1 MKRFIVFLFFV
12 QATLLSFEND
22 PYQLAAFGGEPSSII
37 EGCVS
42 AISGDYFFI
51 EDALVV
57 KGYEPIHLQSRYISR
72 EGERTDAGWSLFD
85 HHLVAY
91 LRVDKSPLGKMY
103 QLELRDKSGV
113 TLIYND
119 NLSSRSK
126 EKRHY
131 FQLLGSIGGLTNCS
145 RGEIGA
151 RLNLVNNVVYRD
163 PKDLKQIIVKG
174 ADGSERC
181 YRCKESLKFEQY
193 EKNNKYKG
201 KIVPFYLSSEILPN
215 GNHIQYER
223 AEIHGKWV
231 LKSITTKS
239 SDQKQVFA
247 WVKFD
252 YNYPDRNHFFGIT
265 ARTSDNQVLHYTFD
279 PHEKNH
285 KTRFSLLK
293 NVLNPVKP
301 NESYE
306 YWRGDKVGMYLC
318 ERNLP
323 DGRRLAIDYNRDRKN
338 PSNYKKVGALWRP
351 IGNGPDLHRATQIH
365 YAPGKYNECGGH
377 TNAFDAEGNLTQ
389 YQYDKNFMLYS
400 KKRFEGSGQE
410 FSEELFHWHGAYSD
424 KPNWIHGKTLLS
436 SEGSPLFAYLYHYD
450 DKGNVI
456 QEDLWGDLRGQGKK
470 LIRNGNDFPDVSNAE
485 GYFVKRAFYSN
496 NLLYRE
502 TFPNGLMKE
511 YHYHN
516 GTDRLYEKLTCVGNN
531 IKKREF
537 FLYDGSLLVEE
548 IIDDGSSGDINSL
561 QDVSQRLIKK
571 ITPRRSQP
579 FYGFP
584 EVIEE
589 KYYNLKTRQEVLLR
603 KQEITYNSKGLVSQ
617 IVHYDSKG
625 RKRYDLTYAYDGK
638 GRLIS
643 QTDPLGRTRTIQ
655 HDEND
660 NPLIDDDPNEAFA
673 VHCRFD
679 FSNRPTERI
688 KVANTGEQKRVQSH
702 YNFLNQ
708 MKEQSDEQG
717 NWTHYEYNP
726 FGHVTKIKG
735 PPVFDENGSESK
747 PVVQR
752 EYNALGQV
760 SSEIDPERNQT
771 KYFYTSR
778 GKPYRVI
785 HPDGSEE
792 FFTYTLEG
800 EIQAHISPE
809 GVETHFTYDYQNRV
823 TSKKI
828 IKGEVLSEEKY
839 IYNAFHLIEKV
850 DPDGVSTYFSYD
862 GAGRKIKEDVA
873 GRVTFF
879 SYDSLGRLVK
889 VKKVIDN
896 ENAQVVLKTYDL
908 LDRVIQEL
916 ELDGKG
922 NLFAFTHYS
931 YDEFSNNALVKK
943 EVQIGNALH
952 FFEYDSF
959 RRLVREIN
967 PIGDET
973 TIKYNDHFKD
983 KNGQTVIRKT
993 TVDPKGRRT
1002 VETLNAQGSISTFE
1016 KLNQEGKLLLR
1027 ENYYYDLNGKKI
1039 KQISELFDPDKKIVK
1054 SWKYDLLGRLIELNE
1069 SDEKIT
1075 RYSYTLDGHLKEI
1088 IKPDGV
1094 VISYEYDGLGRQT
1107 SIKTS
1112 DGSCYYSLCYDKM
1125 GNVIES
1131 FDHKTKQKTKRIY
1144 NHFGDLLEETLGN
1157 HFQLKRTYDSLSRCV
1172 ELELPDASK
1181 VEYVYDT
1188 YHLKNVKRFD
1198 SHGVE
1203 CYEHTYDEYD
1213 HSHNLIRE
1221 FHPGSLGPVFHQVD
1235 LMGRRI
1241 RTDDFYSSEQIV
1253 EMDPNGNV
1261 LKYVRNL
1268 SEEDELVEY
1277 AYDDL
1282 DQLISETGGFEHLY
1296 RYDSHH
1302 NRLQKDGSHYSV
1314 DSLHQLEC
1322 SSEATYEHDPNGNRI
1337 ATHHNAHETFYSY
1350 DGLDRLTQIRSGNKA
1365 VNYCYDSW
1373 GRCLSRTYFALQD
1386 GEWHPTCT
1394 ENFLYDGQ
1402 NELGV
1407 FPHKIRILGQGRG
1420 AEIGATVAI
1429 ETSDDFFVPFHDLYG
1444 NIIAV
1449 LNWDG
1454 ECIESYRFSAYGEE
1468 KIFNEDINLTNSF
1481 VNPWRFQSKRKT
1493 GGLVNFGR
1501 RFYDPETGRW
1511 LSPDPKGFSEGP
1523 NLYQFSR
1530 NNPLIYFDL
1539 YGLSVESGARYSA
1552 KQFVKDAGYVYF
1564 YTWRRTLEGYAT
1576 GNLEMMNAPA
1586 NLGKALGNVVSGN
1599 RERPVLSR
1607 SQLYV
1612 LEGKK
1617 HPDVDFYFANGI
1629 LNDKNDAVSAG
1640 KYIQKQLNGY
1650 EVKVMH
1656 NNTHGLLDL
1665 VDFAFE
1671 KLGFSTGVCHTFHDE
1686 LKNTLNA
1693 GKKAEVQAHSEAHA
1707 ISKNAFKRL
1716 SPDER
1721 NRIGFYG
1728 YSSVDILDNKMVGT
1742 VQNSL
1747 SGNDLVAF
1755 FANPVNCIGSAM
1767 LKDKHVEFLK
1777 PKSLNPI
1784 TEHRFMSPVNLERVN
1799 DINDKLKIQYN
1810 LN

>member
-1 MKRFIVFLFFV
+1 MKLFVVFLFFV
-12 QATLLSFEND
+12 QAAVLSVEND
-22 PYQLAAFGGEPSSII
+22 PYELAAFGGEPSSII

-72 EGERTDAGWSLFD
+72 EGERPSGGWNILENHLIARLF
-85 HHLVAY
+85 VM
-91 LRVDKSPLGKMY
+91 KSPMGKMY

-113 TLIYND
+113 TLIYTD
-119 NLSSRSK
+119 NLMSQSKKDKFRYNLLSS
-126 EKRHY
+126 
-131 FQLLGSIGGLTNCS
+131 LGGLTNCS

-151 RLNLVNNVVYRD
+151 RLNLKNNVVYRD
-163 PKDLKQIIVKG
+163 QNDLKQIIVKG

-181 YRCKESLKFEQY
+181 YRCKESLKFEKHSKKMSQ
-193 EKNNKYKG
+193 KV
-201 KIVPFYLSSEILPN
+201 IPFFLSSEILPN
-215 GNHIQYER
+215 GNHVKYEY
-223 AEIHGKWV
+223 AQIHGAWF
-231 LKSITTKS
+231 LESITTKS
-239 SDQKQVFA
+239 NDQKQVFA
-247 WVKFD
+247 WVRFE
-252 YNYPDRNHFFGIT
+252 YNYPDRDHFFGIT
-265 ARTSDNQVLHYTFD
+265 AKTSDNQVLQYTFD
-279 PHEKNH
+279 PHEKNY
-285 KTRFSLLK
+285 KTRFWLLK
-293 NVLNPVKP
+293 NVLNPTKP
-301 NESYE
+301 NESYQ
-306 YWRGDKVGMYLC
+306 YWRGDKSGMYLC

-323 DGRRLAIDYNRDRKN
+323 NGRRLAIDYNRDRDN
-338 PSNYKKVGALWRP
+338 PSIYKRVGALWRP
-351 IGNGPDLHRATQIH
+351 IGEGRELYPETQIH

-400 KKRFEGSGQE
+400 KKRFVGSSQL
-410 FSEELFHWHGAYSD
+410 FSEELFHWHAPNSN
-424 KPNWIHGKTLLS
+424 KANWIQGKTLLDG
-436 SEGSPLFAYLYHYD
+436 EGSPLFAYLYQYD
-450 DKGNVI
+450 NIGNVI
-456 QEDLWGDLRGQGKK
+456 QEDLWGDLTGQGKK
-470 LIRNGNDFPDVSNAE
+470 LIRNGNDFPNVSNAE
-485 GYFVKRAFYSN
+485 GYFIKRAFYSN

-511 YHYHN
+511 YHYYH
-516 GTDRLYEKLTCVGNN
+516 GTDRIYEKLTCEGNN

-537 FLYDGSLLVEE
+537 FLYEGSILVEE

-561 QDVSQRLIKK
+561 EGVTQRLIKK

-579 FYGFP
+579 YYGFP

-589 KYYNLKTRQEVLLR
+589 KYYNLKTHQEVLLR
-603 KQEITYNSKGLVSQ
+603 KQVIDYNSKGLVSH
-617 IVHYDSKG
+617 IAHYDSKG

-673 VHCRFD
+673 VHRQFD
-679 FSNRPTERI
+679 FSNRPTESIRVSNI
-688 KVANTGEQKRVQSH
+688 GEQKKIQSR
-702 YNFLNQ
+702 YNFLSQ
-708 MKEQSDEQG
+708 KKEEIDEQG
-717 NWTHYEYNP
+717 NLTYYEYNP
-726 FGHVTKIKG
+726 FDHVTKIKH
-735 PPVFDENGSESK
+735 PPVFDEKGSK
-747 PVVQR
+747 CNPIIQR

-760 SSEIDPERNQT
+760 SKEIDAEGN
-771 KYFYTSR
+771 KAEYYYTSR

-792 FFTYTLEG
+792 LFIYTLEG
-800 EIQAHISPE
+800 EIQKHRSPE

-823 TSKKI
+823 TSKKV
-828 IKGEVLSEEKY
+828 IKGEVLAEEKY
-839 IYNAFHLIEKV
+839 VYNSFHLIEKIN
-850 DPDGVSTYFSYD
+850 PDGVSTHFSYD
-862 GAGRKIKEDVA
+862 GAGRKIKEEVA
-873 GRVTFF
+873 GRATLF

-889 VKKVIDN
+889 VKKVIDH
-896 ENAQVVLKTYDL
+896 ENAQVILKTYDL

-916 ELDGKG
+916 ELDEKGK
-922 NLFAFTHYS
+922 LFGFTHYS
-931 YDEFSNNALVKK
+931 YDEFSNNASVKK
-943 EVQIGNALH
+943 EVHVGNAFH

-983 KNGQTVIRKT
+983 KNGQTVIQKT
-993 TVDPKGRRT
+993 TVDPKGHRT
-1002 VETLNAQGSISTFE
+1002 VETFNVQGAISTLE
-1016 KLNQEGKLLLR
+1016 KRNKEEKLLLR
-1027 ENYYYDLNGKKI
+1027 ENYYYDLNGKKV
-1039 KQISELFDPDKKIVK
+1039 KQISELFDPDKTIIK
-1054 SWKYDLLGRLIELNE
+1054 SWKYDSLGRLIELNE
-1069 SDEKIT
+1069 SNEKIT

-1094 VISYEYDGLGRQT
+1094 TITYEYDGLGRQT

-1112 DGSCYYSLCYDKM
+1112 DDSCHYSLRYDKM
-1125 GNVIES
+1125 GNITES
-1131 FDHKTKQKTKRIY
+1131 FDHKTKHKTTRTY

-1157 HFQLKRTYDSLSRCV
+1157 RFHLKRTYDSLSRCW
-1172 ELELPDASK
+1172 ELEFPDASK
-1181 VEYVYDT
+1181 VQYLYDS
-1188 YHLKNVKRFD
+1188 YHLQSVKRID
-1198 SHGVE
+1198 SYGVE

-1213 HSHNLIRE
+1213 HSHNLIQE

-1235 LMGRRI
+1235 LMSRRI
-1241 RTDDFYSSEQIV
+1241 RTDDIYSSEQIA
-1253 EMDPNGNV
+1253 EIDPNGNV

-1268 SEEDELVEY
+1268 NDEDEVVEY
-1277 AYDDL
+1277 SYDDL
-1282 DQLISETGGFEHLY
+1282 DQLTSETGQFGHLY
-1296 RYDSHH
+1296 LYDSHH
-1302 NRLQKDGSHYSV
+1302 NRLQKDESHYSV
-1314 DSLHQLEC
+1314 DSLHQLQ
-1322 SSEATYEHDPNGNRI
+1322 STSEATYDHDLNGNRI
-1337 ATHHNAHETFYSY
+1337 ATHKNAHETFYTY
-1350 DGLDRLTQIRSGNKA
+1350 DGLDRLTQMRSGNKA
-1365 VNYCYDSW
+1365 VNFSYDSW
-1373 GRCLSRTYFALQD
+1373 GRCLSRTYFLLEE
-1386 GEWHPTCT
+1386 GEWHPTYT

-1420 AEIGATVAI
+1420 AEIGATIAI
-1429 ETSDDFFVPFHDLYG
+1429 EISDDFFVPFHDLYG
-1444 NIIAV
+1444 NIIAI

-1454 ECIESYRFSAYGEE
+1454 NCIESYRFSAYGEE
-1468 KIFNEDINLTNSF
+1468 EIFNENIPLVDSAI
-1481 VNPWRFQSKRKT
+1481 NPWRFQSKRKT

-1511 LSPDPKGFSEGP
+1511 LSTDPKGFSEGP

-1539 YGLSVESGARYSA
+1539 YGLSVESGSRYSA
-1552 KQFVKDAGYVYF
+1552 RQFVKDAGYVYF

-1612 LEGKK
+1612 LEGKQ

-1629 LNDKNDAVSAG
+1629 LNNKKDALNAG

-1686 LKNTLNA
+1686 LKITLNA

-1721 NRIGFYG
+1721 NRIGFMG
-1728 YSSVDILDNKMVGT
+1728 YASADIIERGLVRSVR
-1742 VQNSL
+1742 NSY

-1755 FANPVNCIGSAM
+1755 FANPINCIKSAM
-1767 LKDKHVEFLK
+1767 FNDSHVEMLR
-1777 PKSLNPI
+1777 PQSLNPI
-1784 TEHRFMSPVNLERVN
+1784 KEHMLMSPVNIDQIDDYN
-1799 DINDKLKIQYN
+1799 KGLKKQYN
-1810 LN
+1810 LD